1 MKKLLRGKAAIFIAV
16 GILYILGQTL
26 GVYAIKALF
35 MDYNIQNLKP
45 QIEDIARGL
54 GDSGTGAASAN
65 TSSDASADT
74 ASSASEAASSGFPG
88 GAAPGGRSYTSFI
101 VKAYSADG
109 SRLEVSGP
117 RQPELDHFGGQLD
130 AQLIRLIPAAMSGSG
145 IAKMMKIGTA
155 TEKSIVIGVP
165 IMKNGKAAGAAF
177 LLKPASDYE
186 TIINEFTLVFSVTLL
201 VGTIIIAV
209 FLARYIRESKR
220 LESMR
225 REYIANISHELK
237 SPIASIKAL
246 TETLSDGVSGA
257 GGDAETRQRYYGII
271 LSESR
276 RLEKLISE
284 MLELS
289 RLQSGKTALGRQKTD
304 LTQVMRAVNEKYSLL
319 ADDIGAKLVTDPAVF
334 ALPPV
339 MTNADRIHQVL
350 GILLDNALKFIG
362 DDGSIELGAKIT
374 KTHVEIS
381 VADNGPGI
389 DKKSLPYIFDRF
401 YKSDSAKEKGGS
413 GLGLAIAREI
423 ITGLGE
429 KIEAYSEPGAG
440 SRFVFTVRRA

>member
-1 MKKLLRGKAAIFIAV
+1 
-16 GILYILGQTL
+16 
-26 GVYAIKALF
+26 
-35 MDYNIQNLKP
+35 
-45 QIEDIARGL
+45 
-54 GDSGTGAASAN
+54 
-65 TSSDASADT
+65 
-74 ASSASEAASSGFPG
+74 
-88 GAAPGGRSYTSFI
+88 
-101 VKAYSADG
+101 
-109 SRLEVSGP
+109 
-117 RQPELDHFGGQLD
+117 
-130 AQLIRLIPAAMSGSG
+130 MSGSG